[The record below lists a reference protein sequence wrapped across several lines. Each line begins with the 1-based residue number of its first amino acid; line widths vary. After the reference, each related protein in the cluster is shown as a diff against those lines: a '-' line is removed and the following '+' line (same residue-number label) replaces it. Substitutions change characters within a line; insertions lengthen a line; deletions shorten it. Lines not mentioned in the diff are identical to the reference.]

1 MRLRVQTESDTYLY
15 ATSPFKLG
23 GFSREDV
30 LVFFLPMVG
39 TNTLVTTSPFVAIGV
54 GVLCLVL
61 YKKATAK
68 QPDGFIAYFLSANVG
83 KWLHNPFV
91 RKIPPLRIAITGFAK
106 LLNKMW
112 LDAGLLPSPTYC
124 NLYER

>member
-1 MRLRVQTESDTYLY
+1 
-15 ATSPFKLG
+15 LG

-39 TNTLVTTSPFVAIGV
+39 TNTIVTQSPFVAIAV
-54 GVLCLVL
+54 GALCLVL

-68 QPDGFIAYFLSANVG
+68 QPDGFIAYFLSANAG
-83 KWLHNPFV
+83 KWMRNPIV
-91 RKIPPLRIAITGFAK
+91 QKIPPLRLAATAFAK
-106 LLNKMW
+106 INNRMW
-112 LDAGLLPSPTYC
+112 IDAGLLPSPTYC